1 MCALQYRYILCSLQ
15 CHSYSLLTLH
25 LYTASKRAKRKAH
38 VNMVFSHL
46 EDIKTYFED
55 NKSDRSPREL
65 HLTKTSQLERQRQKY
80 LKWWKR
86 AEELEGRLET
96 WMETMSSQLELPNQ
110 DHHNTEILVEGF
122 KGQHVNLTSDG
133 IKTWRRK
140 QEKED
145 GEKERNNKKERAA
158 EEKKERKEKK
168 EREAKEKKERKE
180 HERKLK
186 KEKKEREEK
195 ERKERK
201 EQKRKEKK
209 QKEHEKKE
217 KKERKQQERKEKKFM
232 QNVCEKKDEE
242 KGEKEAEKKREKKK
256 VTFCERVTV
265 YTFSGVPDP
274 CLCQ

>member
-25 LYTASKRAKRKAH
+25 LYTASKRAQRKAH
-38 VNMVFSHL
+38 VNMDFSHL
-46 EDIKTYFED
+46 EDIKIYFED
-55 NKSDRSPREL
+55 CKIDWSPREL
-65 HLTKTSQLERQRQKY
+65 HLAELLCTKTAQLERQGQKY
-80 LKWWKR
+80 LKWRKR

-96 WMETMSSQLELPNQ
+96 CMETMYSELEL
-110 DHHNTEILVEGF
+110 HTEILVEGF
-122 KGQHVNLTSDG
+122 EGQHVNLTSDG
-133 IKTWRRK
+133 MKTWRRK

-145 GEKERNNKKERAA
+145 GEKERNNKERAA

-186 KEKKEREEK
+186 KEKTEREEK

-217 KKERKQQERKEKKFM
+217 KKERKQQERKEKKVV

-265 YTFSGVPDP
+265 YTFSRVTNP